1 MFWFCDASAM
11 DGRLPVFVARAIKK
25 PSESVLRA
33 RIELF
38 IASASSL
45 RSEIEYIVGVP
56 P

>member
-1 MFWFCDASAM
+1 M
-11 DGRLPVFVARAIKK
+11 DGRLPVFVAKAISN

-45 RSEIEYIVGVP
+45 RREIEYIVGIP